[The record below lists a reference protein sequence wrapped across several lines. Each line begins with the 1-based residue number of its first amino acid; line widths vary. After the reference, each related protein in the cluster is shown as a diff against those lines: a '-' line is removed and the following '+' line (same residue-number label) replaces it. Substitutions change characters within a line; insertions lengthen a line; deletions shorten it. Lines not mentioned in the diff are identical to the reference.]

1 MALDGIIGLASTLG
15 QAAGALVGGAIGKGI
30 TEFDKLLREG
40 LHGGDDKEDCGLDG
54 LNAACEFGKNGQM
67 PALGAGGGSQVNIL
81 VA

>member
-15 QAAGALVGGAIGKGI
+15 QAAGALVGGAIGKGV
-30 TEFDKLLREG
+30 TELDKILREG
-40 LHGGDDKEDCGLDG
+40 LDGGDDQEDCGFDG

-67 PALGAGGGSQVNIL
+67 PALGAGGSAVNIM